1 MTPSWRD
8 SFERIRPDMSP
19 DELRN
24 AIDDVESA
32 IFEHALTGDAH
43 DDGELRD
50 IEHASRELLRLQIDK
65 LHYPSFVP
73 HAEQGLES
81 LDES

>member
-1 MTPSWRD
+1 MPAFYTFPLEIPKITSIEFPNLATCEVTMTPSWRD

-24 AIDDVESA
+24 AIEDVESA
-32 IFEHALTGDAH
+32 IFEHALTSDAH

-50 IEHASRELLRLQIDK
+50 IE
-65 LHYPSFVP
+65 
-73 HAEQGLES
+73 